1 MHGLQEVKQV
11 LDLFHKYEYYYD
23 FQNIPALQMSLNKD
37 QGLIVDMTIGGS
49 RRGGAD
55 CGLLCFFY
63 THITSSEI
71 PHILVGRFAQLLP
84 FTGSEAAA
92 SVVHMC

>member
-1 MHGLQEVKQV
+1 M
-11 LDLFHKYEYYYD
+11 
-23 FQNIPALQMSLNKD
+23 D

-55 CGLLCFFY
+55 CGL
-63 THITSSEI
+63 HITSEI

>member
-1 MHGLQEVKQV
+1 MIINYKDTDLGIPYDKEPVKNILWGVLLFAEDKIIISRWRQQEGRSGLWTLV
-11 LDLFHKYEYYYD
+11 
-23 FQNIPALQMSLNKD
+23 
-37 QGLIVDMTIGGS
+37 
-49 RRGGAD
+49 
-55 CGLLCFFY
+55 FFL
-63 THITSSEI
+63 HITSEI

>member
-1 MHGLQEVKQV
+1 MGSVIVCRRQDHNLEMEAAVAGRSGLWTLV
-11 LDLFHKYEYYYD
+11 
-23 FQNIPALQMSLNKD
+23 
-37 QGLIVDMTIGGS
+37 
-49 RRGGAD
+49 
-55 CGLLCFFY
+55 FFL
-63 THITSSEI
+63 HITSEI